1 MISFSDSSVDMNS
14 YLVTYLVILLKC
26 ELFIS
31 YNVAENQVKYT
42 YIS

>member
-1 MISFSDSSVDMNS
+1 MISFSDSGVDMSS

-26 ELFIS
+26 ELFIL
-31 YNVAENQVKYT
+31 YNVAESQVKYT